1 MDRFVVRK
9 RGLESEPLIASTAAR
24 QAPASETS
32 HPDRIVPADAKHL
45 EKNSCESNARV
56 SRDEPAEKKISDE
69 RIQGL
74 FF

>member
-24 QAPASETS
+24 QAPASEIS
-32 HPDRIVPADAKHL
+32 HPDRIVPA
-45 EKNSCESNARV
+45 ETPVRVMPV
-56 SRDEPAEKKISDE
+56 SRDEPAEKKISEE

-74 FF
+74 VFEIWFC